1 MESAGLM
8 SVCLKKIPGLNNG
21 KAKII
26 DAAWVW
32 TEPHSKRLK
41 ISVEF
46 EAGILDDKV
55 KLRQKTIVE
64 FVIKNKQ
71 CLQCITEATDHS
83 WGCMIQVT
91 IVDVVDDDVMMRLH
105 AYPQLGSYCA
115 QSSYV
120 TEYFCSMIER
130 IHSQGHGLA
139 TINGYDYTFPQY
151 KLLQFKEQLT
161 FPFNLFH

>member
-83 WGCMIQVT
+83 WGCMIQV
-91 IVDVVDDDVMMRLH
+91 IVIDVDVDVMMTFH
-105 AYPQLGSYCA
+105 AYRQLCLYCA

-120 TEYFCSMIER
+120 TEYFYSMI
-130 IHSQGHGLA
+130 
-139 TINGYDYTFPQY
+139 D
-151 KLLQFKEQLT
+151 
-161 FPFNLFH
+161 